1 MKALEGRKMRVD
13 AEDLARRATALRNE
27 IALAKERRAGIQ
39 RAIDSREK
47 TLARLDAQ
55 LLLVSPAGQSAS
67 LVEG

>member
-1 MKALEGRKMRVD
+1 MRVD